1 MKKGITVNVYDP
13 KVKYQRIISD
23 LENLISEN
31 NEKNI
36 NIKRNLNIYESID
49 ESIADSELIVVL
61 TEWDEFKSIK
71 TNKKIIDT
79 RDVVKDSI
87 AYFKL

>member
-1 MKKGITVNVYDP
+1 MPASAAACASVNADA
-13 KVKYQRIISD
+13 
-23 LENLISEN
+23 
-31 NEKNI
+31 
-36 NIKRNLNIYESID
+36 D

>member
-1 MKKGITVNVYDP
+1 MV
-13 KVKYQRIISD
+13 QR
-23 LENLISEN
+23 
-31 NEKNI
+31 KNI
-36 NIKRNLNIYESID
+36 NIKRNLNIYNSID

>member
-1 MKKGITVNVYDP
+1 MIQTAN
-13 KVKYQRIISD
+13 
-23 LENLISEN
+23 
-31 NEKNI
+31 
-36 NIKRNLNIYESID
+36 SID